1 METTPESKP
10 RSRTRSVSAVVRA
23 PRAAGRLA
31 RHRHS
36 VLLVE
41 DDLESREA
49 LKEYLRLEG
58 ISVAAADDGE
68 AALETLR
75 AGFTPCVILLD
86 MNMPG
91 VNGAT
96 FQRERRREAVLAN
109 VPVIVISG
117 NERLSAAECDA
128 ETVLVKPLDL
138 AALRTAIAVTC
149 PEARR

>member
-1 METTPESKP
+1 MSTTPPSKHSP
-10 RSRTRSVSAVVRA
+10 RRRNVRA
-23 PRAAGRLA
+23 RATGRSA
-31 RHRHS
+31 SHRHS

-58 ISVAAADDGE
+58 VQVAAADDGG
-68 AALETLR
+68 AALDTLR
-75 AGFTPCVILLD
+75 SGFAPCVILLD

-96 FQRERRREAVLAN
+96 FQRERRRERVLAT

-117 NERLSAAECDA
+117 NERLSAEECDA
-128 ETVLVKPLDL
+128 EAVLVKPLDL
-138 AALRTAIAVTC
+138 AALRSAIAVTC

>member
-1 METTPESKP
+1 MNTRQERKDRP
-10 RSRTRSVSAVVRA
+10 RARNVRA
-23 PRAAGRLA
+23 SARASAAGQLA

-41 DDLESREA
+41 DDLESREG

-58 ISVAAADDGE
+58 IRVAAADDGE
-68 AALETLR
+68 TALDTLR
-75 AGFTPCVILLD
+75 AGFAPCLILLD

-96 FQRERRREAVLAN
+96 FQRERRRERMVAD

-117 NERLSAAECDA
+117 NERLSPAECDA
-128 ETVLVKPLDL
+128 DRVLVKPIDL
-138 AALRTAIAVTC
+138 AALRNAIAVTC
-149 PEARR
+149 PQARR